1 MFGQQIRSRWPNRTE
16 CMAQSRGSV
25 REDEAAKMVEL
36 CPVKKFGLYSV
47 SRLLS
52 RGGEIYILDT

>member
-1 MFGQQIRSRWPNRTE
+1 
-16 CMAQSRGSV
+16 MAQSRGSV